1 MNTQNS
7 ISLKKYVKTN
17 IIANEWYRIRTDLF
31 QFMLTCIKE
40 DHFDEKEQAQYESKL
55 EDFTRFENAI
65 EENPGLNDTFK
76 NTVYEEAGLLYG
88 LYHYI
93 MKYPYDKQKEH
104 ALIELM
110 EEAYAKCKTIERT
123 YWPIQ

>member
-55 EDFTRFENAI
+55 EDFTR
-65 EENPGLNDTFK
+65 LK
-76 NTVYEEAGLLYG
+76 LS
-88 LYHYI
+88 
-93 MKYPYDKQKEH
+93 
-104 ALIELM
+104 
-110 EEAYAKCKTIERT
+110 
-123 YWPIQ
+123 